1 MNEIS
6 VEPQLARYTS
16 QPARYDLPPL
26 LLKPSVDEYS
36 KNKICEL
43 QDEVGRLR
51 REVAQ
56 RECIW
61 NKEKNQLL
69 SKAEI
74 LNLENVEIKQRLAQL
89 LKVN

>member
-1 MNEIS
+1 M
-6 VEPQLARYTS
+6 A
-16 QPARYDLPPL
+16 
-26 LLKPSVDEYS
+26 
-36 KNKICEL
+36 
-43 QDEVGRLR
+43 RLR
-51 REVAQ
+51 REAAQ

-89 LKVN
+89 LKVNQTMEIALGAKENTEERTARKDDAQIREVQQ

>member
-1 MNEIS
+1 
-6 VEPQLARYTS
+6 VA
-16 QPARYDLPPL
+16 
-26 LLKPSVDEYS
+26 
-36 KNKICEL
+36 
-43 QDEVGRLR
+43 RLR
-51 REVAQ
+51 REAAQ

-89 LKVN
+89 LKVNQTMEIALGAKENTEERTARKDDAQIREVQQ